1 MKAKTCQANNGG
13 KSMITVVNPI
23 YDCVFKYLMEDE
35 RIAKTLLTALL
46 KKEVVSVEC
55 DAMSIPTPLA
65 TTLACFV
72 STSPLV

>member
-35 RIAKTLLTALL
+35 RIDFAHSLTEERGGERGNA
-46 KKEVVSVEC
+46 
-55 DAMSIPTPLA
+55 TP
-65 TTLACFV
+65 
-72 STSPLV
+72 

>member
-46 KKEVVSVEC
+46 KKEW
-55 DAMSIPTPLA
+55 
-65 TTLACFV
+65 
-72 STSPLV
+72 